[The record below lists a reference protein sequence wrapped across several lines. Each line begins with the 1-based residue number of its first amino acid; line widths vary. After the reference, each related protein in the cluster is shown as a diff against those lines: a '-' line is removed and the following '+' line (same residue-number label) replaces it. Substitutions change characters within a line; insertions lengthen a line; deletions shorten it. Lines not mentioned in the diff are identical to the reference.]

1 MLMFLVAVFPPFRHG
16 HTDLIRLLVLML
28 SYAIT
33 TVASVALLSIWMTF
47 IMNLVTQRYMVKAVL

>member
-1 MLMFLVAVFPPFRHG
+1 
-16 HTDLIRLLVLML
+16 ML